1 MKLSLMPFKAEMLK
15 TGKRGYLK
23 TEYLVQ
29 TRELVAMF
37 MESPFYFDL
46 HIRERLALV
55 HRHRRRFSGNAK
67 AGELADEL
75 GLDLTIKTNREQP
88 VTIIVG
94 FIPPQNPSAD
104 S

>member
-1 MKLSLMPFKAEMLK
+1 MK
-15 TGKRGYLK
+15 
-23 TEYLVQ
+23 YLVQ
-29 TRELVAMF
+29 TRELVTMF

-55 HRHRRRFSGNAK
+55 QRHRRRFSGNAE
-67 AGELADEL
+67 AGQLADEL
-75 GLDLTIKTNREQP
+75 GLGLTIKTNLDQT